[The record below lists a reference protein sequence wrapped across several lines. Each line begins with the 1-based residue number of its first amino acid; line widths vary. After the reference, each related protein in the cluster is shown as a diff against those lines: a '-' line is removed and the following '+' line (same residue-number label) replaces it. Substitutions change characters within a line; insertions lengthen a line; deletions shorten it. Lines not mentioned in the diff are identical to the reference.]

1 MIEVAKQSFYKQG
14 FMKTLGAELIS
25 ITKGNVQIS
34 CTLNDTLTQQHGY
47 FHAGV
52 MTSIADV
59 ACGYAALSTMPD
71 GSDVL
76 TVEFKTNFIRAAETD
91 KIIAKGTVIKSGNTL
106 TFCEGV
112 VTNENQDIIYATMQ
126 ATMICLKPK
135 L

>member
-1 MIEVAKQSFYKQG
+1 
-14 FMKTLGAELIS
+14 MKTLGAELIS
-25 ITKGNVQIS
+25 ITKGHVQIS

-59 ACGYAALSTMPD
+59 ACGYAALSTMPE

-112 VTNENQDIIYATMQ
+112 VTNENQDLIYATMQ

>member
-1 MIEVAKQSFYKQG
+1 
-14 FMKTLGAELIS
+14 MKTLGAELIS